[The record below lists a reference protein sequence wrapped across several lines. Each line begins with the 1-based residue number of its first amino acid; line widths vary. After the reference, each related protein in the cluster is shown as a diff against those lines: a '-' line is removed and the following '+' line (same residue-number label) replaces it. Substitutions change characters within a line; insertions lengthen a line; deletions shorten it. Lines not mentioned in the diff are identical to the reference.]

1 MSGERGLCIAELGN
15 ERLAVSFALE
25 ATTLFSKFVPKILGL
40 ANSGDLNYFKSNFK
54 TISL

>member
-1 MSGERGLCIAELGN
+1 MSGEGGLCIDELGN

-40 ANSGDLNYFKSNFK
+40 ANSGDLNYFESNFK